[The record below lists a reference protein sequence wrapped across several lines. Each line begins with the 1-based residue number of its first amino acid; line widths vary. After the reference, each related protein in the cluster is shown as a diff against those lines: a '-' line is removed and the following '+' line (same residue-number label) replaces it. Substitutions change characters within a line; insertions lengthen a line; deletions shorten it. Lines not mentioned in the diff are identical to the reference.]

1 MHLAEPP
8 EDADVRALYDSD
20 LVTHGY
26 VMNLTR
32 LWAWQPDVFQAY
44 LQARSAALEGSG
56 LTDREIALLVVT
68 AATTRRDSYCSLA
81 WGARLAQRS
90 DVPTAVAVL
99 GGESGGLDE
108 REAALVD
115 WARGVAGDP
124 NGTTAAD
131 VERLRAAGFEDR
143 QILALTVFVALRLA
157 FSTVNDA
164 LGAPPDRE
172 LADAAPAPVL
182 AAVDFGRPV
191 AGI

>member
-1 MHLAEPP
+1 MHLVEPP
-8 EDADVRALYDSD
+8 EDAAVRALYDDDLASD
-20 LVTHGY
+20 GY

-32 LWAWQPDVFQAY
+32 LWAWRPDLLQAY
-44 LQARSAALEGSG
+44 QQARSAALGGSG

-68 AATTRRDSYCSLA
+68 AASTRRDAYCSLA

-90 DVPTAVAVL
+90 DEPTAVAVL
-99 GGESGGLDE
+99 GGSSAGLGE

-115 WARGVAGDP
+115 WTRAVAADP
-124 NGTTAAD
+124 NGTTGAD

-172 LADAAPAPVL
+172 LVDAAPPTVRD
-182 AAVDFGRPV
+182 AVDFGRAP
-191 AGI
+191 A